1 MNFDTPE
8 ARRSS
13 TRLVLCPACSS
24 GLIYPIDIAA
34 SERRAIVSRRCP
46 ECEHRDVVATSPLA
60 ALIWCDRTRRIGDG
74 LAALSEAIADGFSA
88 EFALAD
94 PPAGEEPPSCW

>member
-1 MNFDTPE
+1 MSSDAPE
-8 ARRSS
+8 TRGASA
-13 TRLVLCPACSS
+13 RLVHCPACSS

-60 ALIWCDRTRRIGDG
+60 ALIWFDRMRRIGDG
-74 LAALSEAIADGFSA
+74 LVALSEAIADGFPA
-88 EFALAD
+88 EFVLAD
-94 PPAGEEPPSCW
+94 PATGSEPPSCW